1 MSFFRKLLRFKSK
14 ARVVLVTPPS
24 FFPTTYMRLPIPP
37 HSLVPVI
44 SMTPLIP
51 LGPAY
56 IAASLKEAGFDVKI
70 VDLTFIDKRALN
82 INEVKKAILRQDPDV
97 VGLSALTWTIST
109 AYEIANALK
118 EEEPDLPIV
127 AGGPHV
133 SALPERTLKE
143 CSAIDAVIIGEGE
156 YVFRDFLNILLTK
169 GICREMAE
177 LKGLMFRHRDRILG
191 NPYPVYI
198 ENLDS
203 LPFPARMLFN
213 LEKYMEFS
221 RRFQAKRVPVA
232 SMVTSRGCPHRCIF
246 CARISS
252 GYRYRARSPENV
264 IRELKQLKNYGF
276 NEVQI
281 VDDNFTEDRKRVF
294 EICRLIKEQ
303 GVDMSFDLPN
313 GIRVDHVDEELLS
326 KMYDVGFYS
335 IHLGVESGDDYVL
348 RTIRKGITVK
358 QIKRAVN
365 IAKRIGFDII
375 LYIIIGLPGSS
386 VEAERRTLDLINDL
400 DVPFTFS
407 VCTPYPGSPLW
418 EMVKDKLKGVS
429 WDRFD
434 ETNYGNFIYVPDGM
448 TKEQLQEC
456 IDRANEFKLQARNVG
471 C

>member
-1 MSFFRKLLRFKSK
+1 
-14 ARVVLVTPPS
+14 
-24 FFPTTYMRLPIPP
+24 
-37 HSLVPVI
+37 
-44 SMTPLIP
+44 MTPLIP

-169 GICREMAE
+169 GICKEMAE

-203 LPFPARMLFN
+203 LPFPARTLFN

-221 RRFQAKRVPVA
+221 RKFQAKRVPVA

-326 KMYDVGFYS
+326 KMYDAGFYS

-358 QIKRAVN
+358 QIKSAVN

>member
-1 MSFFRKLLRFKSK
+1 
-14 ARVVLVTPPS
+14 
-24 FFPTTYMRLPIPP
+24 
-37 HSLVPVI
+37 
-44 SMTPLIP
+44 MTPLIP

-203 LPFPARMLFN
+203 LPFPARTLFN

>member
-1 MSFFRKLLRFKSK
+1 LSFFRKLLRFKSK

-37 HSLVPVI
+37 YSLVPVI

-143 CSAIDAVIIGEGE
+143 CSAIDAVIRGEGE
-156 YVFRDFLNILLTK
+156 NVFRDFLNILLTK
-169 GICREMAE
+169 GICKEMAE

-203 LPFPARMLFN
+203 LPFPARTLFN

-221 RRFQAKRVPVA
+221 RKFQAKRVPVA

-326 KMYDVGFYS
+326 KMYDAGFYS

-358 QIKRAVN
+358 QIKSAVN

>member
-1 MSFFRKLLRFKSK
+1 
-14 ARVVLVTPPS
+14 
-24 FFPTTYMRLPIPP
+24 MRLPIPP
-37 HSLVPVI
+37 YSLVPVI

-169 GICREMAE
+169 GICKEMAE

-203 LPFPARMLFN
+203 LPFPARTLFN

-221 RRFQAKRVPVA
+221 RKFQAKRVPVA

-326 KMYDVGFYS
+326 KMYDAGFYS

-358 QIKRAVN
+358 QIKSAVN